1 MSIFLK
7 VNFMKKIN
15 FFSKVK
21 SQMAFTMIEL
31 LIVIAI
37 LGILAVAV
45 LAAINPIE
53 QINRGRDT
61 GSRSDAE
68 QLLSAIDRFYAYK
81 GYYPWVTNPNN
92 NSVLD
97 WKGVAGSATIN
108 FSGGSIT
115 AWPDDATPTP
125 CYVLDKIANGNSD
138 GSCVGTNEVK
148 RSFIDK
154 ITKTDYNHLYV
165 YFSGEAGDSLYVCF
179 KPQSGA
185 MQKEAADRCTSG
197 MPEDVTGAGLN
208 EICTEGQEYVCLP

>member
-1 MSIFLK
+1 
-7 VNFMKKIN
+7 MKKTN
-15 FFSKVK
+15 FLSKIK

-45 LAAINPIE
+45 LAAINPVE

-81 GYYPWVTNPNN
+81 GYYPWTTNPNN
-92 NSVLD
+92 DATLA
-97 WKGVAGSATIN
+97 WRGVAGDATIS
-108 FSGGSIT
+108 FTGGSID
-115 AWPDDATPTP
+115 AWADDNLTTP
-125 CYVLDKIANGNSD
+125 CYVLDKIANGNTD

-154 ITKTDYNHLYV
+154 VTKTDYNHLYV
-165 YFSGEAGDSLYVCF
+165 YFSGDAGDSLYVCF

-185 MQKEAADRCTSG
+185 MQEEAATRCVDTSG
-197 MPEDVTGAGLN
+197 SGLPEDFQAAAADVCADG
-208 EICTEGQEYVCLP
+208 EEYVCLP

>member
-1 MSIFLK
+1 
-7 VNFMKKIN
+7 MKKTN
-15 FFSKVK
+15 VFSRVK
-21 SQMAFTMIEL
+21 SQLAFTMIEL

-45 LAAINPIE
+45 LAAINPVE

-81 GYYPWVTNPNN
+81 GYYPWTDNPNN
-92 NSVLD
+92 DSALA
-97 WKGVAGSATIN
+97 WRGVAADTAIT
-108 FSGGSIT
+108 FAGGSID

-125 CYVLDKIANGNSD
+125 CYVLDKIANGNTD

-154 ITKTDYNHLYV
+154 ITKSDYNHLYV
-165 YFSGEAGDSLYVCF
+165 YFSGDAGDSLYVCF

-185 MQKEAADRCTSG
+185 MQEEAATRCTDTSG
-197 MPEDVTGAGLN
+197 SGLPDDLQAAAASV
-208 EICTEGQEYVCLP
+208 CVEGEEYVCLP

>member
-1 MSIFLK
+1 
-7 VNFMKKIN
+7 MKKIN
-15 FFSKVK
+15 FLSKVK

-45 LAAINPIE
+45 LAAINPVE

-81 GYYPWVTNPNN
+81 GYYPWTTNPNN
-92 NSVLD
+92 DSALP
-97 WKGVAGSATIN
+97 WRGVAGDATIS
-108 FSGGSIT
+108 FTGGSID
-115 AWPDDATPTP
+115 AWGDDATTP
-125 CYVLDKIANGNSD
+125 CYVLDKIANGNAD
-138 GSCVGTNEVK
+138 ESCVGTNEVK

-154 ITKTDYNHLYV
+154 ITKSDYNHLYV
-165 YFSGEAGDSLYVCF
+165 YFSGDAGDSLYVCF

-185 MQKEAADRCTSG
+185 MQEEATTRCVDTSG
-197 MPEDVTGAGLN
+197 FGLPEDFRAAAASVCADG
-208 EICTEGQEYVCLP
+208 EEYVCLP

>member
-1 MSIFLK
+1 
-7 VNFMKKIN
+7 MKKIN
-15 FFSKVK
+15 FLSKVK

-81 GYYPWVTNPNN
+81 GYYPWTTNPNN
-92 NSVLD
+92 DSALA
-97 WKGVAGSATIN
+97 WRGVAGALTIN
-108 FSGGSIT
+108 YTGGSIT
-115 AWPDDATPTP
+115 AWADDAAPTP
-125 CYVLDKIANGNSD
+125 CYVLDKVANGNAD

-148 RSFIDK
+148 RSFVDK
-154 ITKTDYNHLYV
+154 ITKSDYNHLYV
-165 YFSGEAGDSLYVCF
+165 YFSGTAGDSLYVCF

-185 MQKEAADRCTSG
+185 MQEEAATRCADTSG
-197 MPEDVTGAGLN
+197 SGLPEDLQAAAASVCAEGA
-208 EICTEGQEYVCLP
+208 EYVCLP

>member
-1 MSIFLK
+1 
-7 VNFMKKIN
+7 MKKIN
-15 FFSKVK
+15 FLSKVK

-45 LAAINPIE
+45 LAAINPVE

-92 NSVLD
+92 DSALP
-97 WKGVAGSATIN
+97 WRGVAGDATIS
-108 FSGGSIT
+108 FTGGTIE
-115 AWPDDATPTP
+115 AWGDDASTP
-125 CYVLDKIANGNSD
+125 CYVLDKIANGNAD
-138 GSCVGTNEVK
+138 ESCVGTNEVK

-185 MQKEAADRCTSG
+185 MQEEAATRCGDTSG
-197 MPEDVTGAGLN
+197 SGLPEDFRAAAASVCA
-208 EICTEGQEYVCLP
+208 EGEEYVCLP

>member
-1 MSIFLK
+1 
-7 VNFMKKIN
+7 MKKIN
-15 FFSKVK
+15 FLSKVK

-45 LAAINPIE
+45 LAAINTVE

-92 NSVLD
+92 DSALP
-97 WKGVAGSATIN
+97 WRGVAGDATIS
-108 FSGGSIT
+108 FTGGTIE
-115 AWPDDATPTP
+115 AWGDDASTP
-125 CYVLDKIANGNSD
+125 CYVLDKIANGNAD
-138 GSCVGTNEVK
+138 ESCVGTNEVK

-185 MQKEAADRCTSG
+185 MQEEAATRCGDTSG
-197 MPEDVTGAGLN
+197 SGLPEDFRAAAASVCADG
-208 EICTEGQEYVCLP
+208 EEYVCLP

>member
-1 MSIFLK
+1 
-7 VNFMKKIN
+7 MKKTN
-15 FFSKVK
+15 FLSKIK

-45 LAAINPIE
+45 LAAINPVE

-81 GYYPWVTNPNN
+81 GYYPWTSNPNN
-92 NSVLD
+92 ESALT
-97 WKGVAGSATIN
+97 WRGVAGSTTIDYA
-108 FSGGSIT
+108 GGSIE
-115 AWPDDATPTP
+115 AWPDDVESAP
-125 CYVLDKIANGNSD
+125 CYVLDKIASGNED

-148 RSFIDK
+148 SSFIDK
-154 ITKTDYNHLYV
+154 ITKSDYNHLYV
-165 YFSGEAGDSLYVCF
+165 YFSGDAGDSLYVCF

-185 MQKEAADRCTSG
+185 MQEEAAARCG
-197 MPEDVTGAGLN
+197 EEGAGLP
-208 EICTEGQEYVCLP
+208 EDLQPATSDVCAEGEEYVCLP